1 MNDRQPSV
9 PNEFANH
16 FLLQLSIPTQIRNIF
31 TSSQTT
37 LSILRDDRL
46 ATGIGTKSRKFLGIH
61 SELERRGI
69 DNVILQG
76 ELHSNALAAFAFLFH
91 RFGYQVRSIAYA
103 RDKSRTTPNAVL
115 VRENS
120 HSLTTY
126 SSRFDWKRAVQEAD
140 ALSFRNSNIIQNSN
154 IQEFE
159 FKNDE
164 TWGIVP
170 EFGFCHAAAFGLDS
184 LWKQI
189 PIEKYDRLVLDL
201 GSGLTWLSAL
211 NFFQNRILISGI
223 SIGLSKKKMI
233 PWLND
238 EKSILG
244 LETLQIDPDC
254 IYEPEDDSGFGSLNP
269 EILEYCKTFEKKH
282 TIPIEPIYSGR
293 TLKTIEALIA
303 DGSWNGRILY
313 IHQGGLLNFRI

>member
-1 MNDRQPSV
+1 M
-9 PNEFANH
+9 
-16 FLLQLSIPTQIRNIF
+16 
-31 TSSQTT
+31 
-37 LSILRDDRL
+37 
-46 ATGIGTKSRKFLGIH
+46 GIGTKSRKFFGIH
-61 SELERRGI
+61 SELKRRGT

-76 ELHSNALAAFAFLFH
+76 ELHGNALAAFAFLF
-91 RFGYQVRSIAYA
+91 RSFGYQVRSIAYA
-103 RDKSRTTPNAVL
+103 RDKSRTTPNSVL

-140 ALSFRNSNIIQNSN
+140 ALSFRNSNMIQNSNLQEPNLQKDNRKNSN

-159 FKNDE
+159 YSNGKI
-164 TWGIVP
+164 WGIIP
-170 EFGFCHAAAFGLDS
+170 EFGFCHSAAFGLDS

-189 PIEKYDRLVLDL
+189 PIENYDRLVLDL

-238 EKSILG
+238 KKSILG

-254 IYEPEDDSGFGSLNP
+254 IYEPEDDFGFGSLNP

-282 TIPIEPIYSGR
+282 TIQIEPIYSGQ

-303 DGSWNGRILY
+303 NGSWKGRILY